1 LTAPKTKTK
10 PKTQQAK
17 VAPWGASAVT
27 YELLDPD
34 QITVRNIRQAVPSK
48 QLIDSIGEHGV
59 RQPIG
64 VLRTADGELVLRFG
78 DRRRQACAELG
89 FLVPALVVEGTAG
102 TTGAEIERIFGQL
115 DENDNRQD
123 LTVAE
128 RVLAVEA
135 LFSLGTSATV
145 IARKTGLGKE
155 DLAAARKAAA
165 SETAR
170 TLAAQYPLTLDQA
183 AAIAEF
189 DDDPETAARLAETAR
204 DEPGQFAY
212 SVQEARDDREDA
224 AAVAAHAAGLA
235 EQGITVVAERPNYQ
249 NNNRDWAG
257 PDGKKLTWETHKNC
271 PGHVVFLDAYGRS
284 SDKRVQESWFC
295 TDPKGN
301 GHRKFTYTGAPEKT
315 PEETA
320 AERRRVIDGNKAW
333 RTATTVR
340 QRWVRDVLLQRK
352 TIPDHAALFT
362 AQALAGAD
370 SFLIRAFSNMS
381 GGTHATARELLGGI
395 GKNTY
400 SGNGKWVSP
409 LLESLNGVSEQRAQV
424 VTLALVIGAYEYI
437 TAEAVTWRTPSPASR
452 EYLAT
457 LDGWGYHPSAIELA
471 VINGTK
477 NAIADHAS
485 ADGEDSHDDSAEPGD
500 GD

>member
-1 LTAPKTKTK
+1 LNAAKTKTRA
-10 PKTQQAK
+10 KTASVK
-17 VAPWGASAVT
+17 AAPWGASAVT
-27 YELLDPD
+27 YEMLDPE

-48 QLIDSIGEHGV
+48 QLIDSIAEHGV
-59 RQPIG
+59 LQPIG

-89 FLVPALVVEGTAG
+89 FLVPALVVEGTVG
-102 TTGAEIERIFGQL
+102 TPEAEIERIFGQL
-115 DENDNRQD
+115 DENENRED

-128 RVLAVEA
+128 RVTAVEA

-145 IARKTGLGKE
+145 IARKTSLSKE
-155 DLAAARKAAA
+155 DIAAARKAAA
-165 SETAR
+165 SGTAR

-183 AAIAEF
+183 AVIAEF
-189 DDDPETAARLAETAR
+189 DDDPETAARLAAAAR
-204 DEPGQFAY
+204 DEPSHFDYMA
-212 SVQEARDDREDA
+212 QEARGDREEA
-224 AAVAAHAAGLA
+224 ALIAARAAELTA
-235 EQGITVVAERPNYQ
+235 QGIKVTVDRPSYQ
-249 NNNRDWAG
+249 NNIRDWAG
-257 PDGKKLTWETHKNC
+257 ADGKQLTPETHKAC
-271 PGHVVFLDAYGRS
+271 PGNVVHLQVWNAPKVEED
-284 SDKRVQESWFC
+284 WFC
-295 TDPKGN
+295 TGPKEL
-301 GHRKFTYTGAPEKT
+301 GHRKRNLSGDPGKT
-315 PEETA
+315 AEEA
-320 AERRRVIDGNKAW
+320 ASERRWVIAGNKAW
-333 RTATTVR
+333 RAAATVR
-340 QRWVRDVLLQRK
+340 QRWIRDVLLQRK
-352 TIPDHAALFT
+352 TVPDHAALFT

>member
-1 LTAPKTKTK
+1 LSATKTRTTA
-10 PKTQQAK
+10 KTETAK
-17 VAPWGASAVT
+17 IAPFRATAAA
-27 YELLDPD
+27 YELLDPAK
-34 QITVRNIRQAVPSK
+34 ITVRNIRQAVPGQ
-48 QLIDSIGEHGV
+48 QLIDSVREYGV
-59 RQPIG
+59 LQPIG
-64 VLRTADGELVLRFG
+64 VLRTPDGELVLRFG
-78 DRRRQACAELG
+78 GRRRQACIEIG
-89 FLVPALVVEGTAG
+89 CQVPALVINGTAG
-102 TTGAEIERIFGQL
+102 TPEAEIDRIFEQIQ
-115 DENDNRQD
+115 ENDNRED
-123 LTVAE
+123 LTTAD
-128 RVLAVEA
+128 RASAVEE
-135 LFSLGTSATV
+135 LFSYGATETV
-145 IARKTGLGKE
+145 VARRTGYGKAE
-155 DLAAARKAAA
+155 IAAARKAAA